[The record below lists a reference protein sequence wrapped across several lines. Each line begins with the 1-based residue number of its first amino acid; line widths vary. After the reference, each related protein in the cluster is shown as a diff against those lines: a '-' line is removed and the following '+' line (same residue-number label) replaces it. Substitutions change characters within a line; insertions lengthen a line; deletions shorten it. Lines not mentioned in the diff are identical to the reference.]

1 MIFNTHLIRQ
11 NFWGYFCESD
21 IFAWRVSWNFAYSPI
36 KIIPLGVTE
45 LEPYKWTYWVNP
57 ILESEIVYSQ
67 QSI

>member
-21 IFAWRVSWNFAYSPI
+21 IFAWRVSPF

-45 LEPYKWTYWVNP
+45 LEPYKWTYWDNP